1 MYSKVT
7 SGGVLG
13 VEGLLIQVETDIN
26 DGLPMFNMVG
36 FLSACVKEA
45 GERVRTALKNSG
57 FRYLLKGLRSIYHRQ
72 ISVRKE
78 LPMIFPL
85 P

>member
-7 SGGVLG
+7 SGGVLS

-45 GERVRTALKNSG
+45 GERVRTALKNSYG
-57 FRYLLKGLRSIYHRQ
+57 NGKIIGSSFLTDICR
-72 ISVRKE
+72 
-78 LPMIFPL
+78 
-85 P
+85 